1 MSKVP
6 LGMMEWDWVRFTEY
20 DFFVPLLNSERSS
33 TCRRVLLAGLS
44 EMNDSS
50 MEVVLDVEF
59 LDTTP
64 VKLLH
69 STLTNPDRE
78 AVMAEIMSPIVDWML
93 IG

>member
-1 MSKVP
+1 
-6 LGMMEWDWVRFTEY
+6 
-20 DFFVPLLNSERSS
+20 
-33 TCRRVLLAGLS
+33 
-44 EMNDSS
+44 MNDSS